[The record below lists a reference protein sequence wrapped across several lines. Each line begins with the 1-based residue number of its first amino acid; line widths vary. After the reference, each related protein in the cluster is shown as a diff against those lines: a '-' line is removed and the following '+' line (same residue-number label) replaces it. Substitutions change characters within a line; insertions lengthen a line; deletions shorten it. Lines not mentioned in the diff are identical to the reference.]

1 MSPATARGRRPGPSE
16 TREEILRAAREL
28 FARHG
33 YEKAS
38 LRAIARNAGVDPA
51 LILHYFSS
59 KDGLLREALTLPLD
73 PSDVLAKGLA
83 DVPDDEVGEHLVRLV
98 VSLWDRP
105 ALTHRLSS
113 MLRVAMSHDLAMTVL
128 RETFQR
134 TVLVAV
140 ARLVDDESAALRAE
154 LVATQMI
161 GIAMARYLLRLPEV
175 SSADVDELAHMV
187 GPTVQRYLTGP
198 LVPDRSG
205 PPGSSSQAGSAD
217 RR

>member
-1 MSPATARGRRPGPSE
+1 MSAGVPRGRRPGPND
-16 TREEILRAAREL
+16 TREEILTAAREL
-28 FARHG
+28 FARLG

-38 LRAIARNAGVDPA
+38 LRAIAKSAGVDPS

-73 PSDVLAKGLA
+73 PSDMLASGLA
-83 DVPDDEVGEHLVRLV
+83 DVSDDEVGERLVHLV

-105 ALTHRLSS
+105 ALTQRLTS

-128 RETFQR
+128 RQTFQR

-140 ARLVDDESAALRAE
+140 ARLVDDDSASVRAE
-154 LVATQMI
+154 LVATQMM
-161 GIAMARYLLRLPEV
+161 GIAMARYLVQLPEL
-175 SSADVDELAHMV
+175 SSADVDDLARMV

-198 LVPDRSG
+198 LVTDRGGTAG
-205 PPGSSSQAGSAD
+205 PANQPGSSG

>member
-1 MSPATARGRRPGPSE
+1 MSSGAPRGRRPGPSD
-16 TREEILRAAREL
+16 TREKILTAAREL
-28 FARHG
+28 FARLG

-38 LRAIARNAGVDPA
+38 LRAIAHSAGVDPA

-73 PSDVLAKGLA
+73 PSEMLATGLA

-105 ALTHRLSS
+105 ALTHRLTS
-113 MLRVAMSHDLAMTVL
+113 MLRVAMSHDLAMTVM
-128 RETFQR
+128 RETIQR

-140 ARLVDDESAALRAE
+140 ARFVGDESAAVRAE
-154 LVATQMI
+154 LVATQML

-175 SSADVDELAHMV
+175 STISVDDLGCMV
-187 GPTVQRYLTGP
+187 GPTVQRYLSGP
-198 LVPDRSG
+198 LTSTQT
-205 PPGSSSQAGSAD
+205 GSPTSH
-217 RR
+217 

>member
-73 PSDVLAKGLA
+73 PSDMLANGLA
-83 DVPDDEVGEHLVRLV
+83 DVPDDQVGEHLVRLV

-113 MLRVAMSHDLAMTVL
+113 MLRVGMSHDLAMTVL
-128 RETFQR
+128 REMLQR

-140 ARLVDDESAALRAE
+140 ARLVDDDSASVRAE
-154 LVATQMI
+154 LVATQMM
-161 GIAMARYLLRLPEV
+161 GIAMARYLVQLPEL
-175 SSADVDELAHMV
+175 SSADVDDLARMV

-198 LVPDRSG
+198 LVTDRGGTAG
-205 PPGSSSQAGSAD
+205 PANQRGSSG